1 VYCNTVGGK
10 LVGKDNV
17 VSIRMSE
24 EDKRLLEKDAKE
36 EERNVSNLF
45 LWCWKQWR
53 KTKRK
58 K

>member
-1 VYCNTVGGK
+1 MGK
-10 LVGKDNV
+10 NV
-17 VSIRMSE
+17 IVSIRVSE

-53 KTKRK
+53 KTKK
-58 K
+58 GK